1 MAKRDEPS
9 ELLRELV
16 AHLRQNRTQLGEE
29 WARLI
34 SETRLLTAMTKEELF
49 AEATAVYDSYV
60 EALETGTLEALQSY
74 ARNLSERIIPR
85 GVETHE
91 VVGIVLLLRD
101 VLARSLFAKYL
112 DDFDKLNR
120 ILDAYEPAANRIAN
134 TVAVGFVQERERV
147 IRQQQE
153 AIRELSTPVLQ
164 VRERLLIL
172 PIIGVIDPQRARQ
185 LTEQLLRGIR
195 TNRAKVVVIDI
206 TGV

>member
-1 MAKRDEPS
+1 MPNRESTSKISGRYPQVTEDPS

-16 AHLRQNRTQLGEE
+16 AHLRQNRTQLREE
-29 WARLI
+29 WVTRI
-34 SETRLLTAMTKEELF
+34 SETRLLTAMTKDEIF
-49 AEATAVYDSYV
+49 AEATSVYDSYV
-60 EALETGTLEALQSY
+60 EALETGTFEALQAY
-74 ARNLSERIIPR
+74 ARNLSDRIIPR

-91 VVGIVLLLRD
+91 AVAIVLLLRD
-101 VLARSLFAKYL
+101 VLARSLFAKYQA
-112 DDFDKLNR
+112 DFEKLNR

-185 LTEQLLRGIR
+185 LTEQLLR
-195 TNRAKVVVIDI
+195 
-206 TGV
+206 